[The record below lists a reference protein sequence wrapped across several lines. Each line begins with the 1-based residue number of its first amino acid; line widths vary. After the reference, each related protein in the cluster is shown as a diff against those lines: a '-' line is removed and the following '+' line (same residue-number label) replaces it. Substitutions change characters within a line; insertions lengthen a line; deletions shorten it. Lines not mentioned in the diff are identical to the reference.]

1 MSHRCKKGISVP
13 ILLAIAMVCL
23 APAAQSQTDTWNGAG
38 ANSNWSTVAN
48 WSLGSA
54 PANSSSSQVIF
65 GGTTDLTPNM
75 DANWSV
81 NSITFKAGAG
91 AFSLSSAGD
100 EGLTTY
106 GGGITN
112 NSSNTQSLL
121 VQITTAA
128 NQTWTANTG
137 ALSFSNIVTFGSNIL
152 TIAGA
157 SNSTFNNQVVGS
169 GSLVTS
175 QSGTAT
181 FNGQVNN
188 SSGTVSVTGTGPTV
202 FNGQVTSD
210 GGFSTSGS
218 GSVSVTNSLQL
229 GSGNLTLGGSGTTN
243 LTGAAINAGNISITG
258 TGNQTI
264 SSVVNS
270 SSFSQSGSGTT
281 TISGSASNFPGTTT
295 ITGGKVVLANTSGN
309 ALGSAVT
316 VSGSGDLVFG
326 ANNQLPSYANVTL
339 GTGGTLN
346 LNGTSQTLNSLTV
359 TGNSVIDFGS
369 SASLTLSNLDLTGSS
384 TLTVEGWTGSTDSFD
399 ASLNPGSS
407 SLASVVFE
415 PGNQTATWGSGSI
428 TPTPEP
434 RLYGILCVG
443 FSLGALVLLRSGR
456 KNAAI
461 LPITDRSDVTIPP
474 ASRVQ
479 LG

>member
-1 MSHRCKKGISVP
+1 MSHRYTKGAAVP
-13 ILLAIAMVCL
+13 ILLAIAWVCL
-23 APAAQSQTDTWNGAG
+23 PTAARGQTDTWTGAG
-38 ANSNWSTVAN
+38 ANSNWSTAAN

-54 PANSSSSQVIF
+54 PASSSSSQIVF
-65 GGTTDLTPNM
+65 GGTTDLTPSM
-75 DANWSV
+75 GANWSAD
-81 NSITFKAGAG
+81 SITFKAGAG
-91 AFSLSSAGD
+91 AFSLSSAGG

-106 GGGITN
+106 GGGIVN
-112 NSSNTQSLL
+112 NSSNAQSLL
-121 VQITTAA
+121 FQITTAA
-128 NQTWTANTG
+128 NQTWSANTDT
-137 ALSFSNIVTFGSNIL
+137 LSFSNIVTFGSNTL

-157 SNSTFNNQVVGS
+157 SNTTFNNQVDGS

-181 FNGQVNN
+181 FNGEVNN
-188 SSGTVSVTGTGPTV
+188 GSGTVSATGTGHTV
-202 FNGQVTSD
+202 FNGQVNSS

-218 GSVSVTNSLQL
+218 GSVSVTNSLEL
-229 GSGNLTLGGSGTTN
+229 GSGSLTLGGSGTTN
-243 LTGAAINAGNISITG
+243 LTGAAINAGAISITG

-281 TISGSASNFPGTTT
+281 TISGSASNNPGTTT

-309 ALGSAVT
+309 ALGSSVT

-359 TGNSVIDFGS
+359 TGNSVIDFGAS
-369 SASLTLSNLDLTGSS
+369 SSLTLSSLDLTGSS

-407 SLASVVFE
+407 GLASVVFE

-443 FSLGALVLLRSGR
+443 FSLGALVLIRFGR
-456 KNAAI
+456 KTGAV
-461 LPITDRSDVTIPP
+461 PRITDHRDVTLPP